1 MNRKTLIIDDD
12 KIICIL
18 HKKLC
23 QRHKLPSPRAFTT
36 AKEALAYLL
45 EKNTSCQSFT
55 ILLDI
60 NMPGMNGW
68 QFLEAL
74 GAYEIVADIY
84 LILLSSSIDNSDMER
99 AREYPLV
106 NAFMSKPLNTSK
118 LQILLEDTKLF
129 ARTDVLS

>member
-1 MNRKTLIIDDD
+1 MNRETLIIDDD

-18 HKKLC
+18 HEKLC
-23 QRHKLPSPRAFTT
+23 RIHNLPSPRAFTT
-36 AKEALAYLL
+36 AEEALAYLL
-45 EKNTSCQSFT
+45 EKNSSCQSFT

-74 GAYEIVADIY
+74 GGYELFADMY
-84 LILLSSSIDNSDMER
+84 LILLSSSIDGRDMER

-106 NAFMSKPLNTSK
+106 NAFISKPLNTSK
-118 LQILLEDTKLF
+118 LQLLLEDTKLF
-129 ARTDVLS
+129 ERTDVLS